1 MTYIVIV
8 FVEVMMTRISLI
20 QVDGKC
26 IHVDYDIYLLKKD
39 VLHTVTYHIPDI
51 FTVAI
56 LS

>member
-56 LS
+56 L